1 MPKKSKRY
9 KEAVKTI
16 SQAKLYT
23 LEEAVK
29 ALKSVQS
36 AKFDE
41 SVEVHMN
48 LGIDPKQ
55 SDQQIR
61 PTISLP
67 HGTGK
72 VVRVVAF
79 VDSAN
84 ESVAKAAGADIIG
97 NEEYIE
103 KLVQKGDIEFDV
115 AIATPTMMPK
125 LAKAARVLGPRGLM
139 PNPKT
144 ETVGTNIEKM
154 IKEQKAGKVSF
165 KNDATGNIHMTV
177 AKVSFDEAKLIDNI
191 KTAIDAIKKA
201 KPSKSKGVFIK
212 SATLTSTM
220 GPAIKLDLNS
230 L

>member
-9 KEAVKTI
+9 KEAVKAIDKT
-16 SQAKLYT
+16 KLYT

-29 ALKSVQS
+29 ALKSVKS

-84 ESVAKAAGADIIG
+84 ESVAKEAGADIIG

-115 AIATPTMMPK
+115 AIATPMMMPK

-191 KTAIDAIKKA
+191 KTAVDAIKKA

>member
-1 MPKKSKRY
+1 MKKSKRY
-9 KEAVKTI
+9 IEAKKSFDKAKLHTLEDAVKT
-16 SQAKLYT
+16 L
-23 LEEAVK
+23 K
-29 ALKSVQS
+29 AIKP

-41 SVEVHMN
+41 SVEVHMR

-72 VVRVVAF
+72 VVRVIAF
-79 VDSAN
+79 VDTAN
-84 ESVAKAAGADIIG
+84 ESAAKEAGADIIG

-103 KLVQKGDIEFDV
+103 KLVQKGEINFDV
-115 AIATPTMMPK
+115 AIATPAMMTK

-144 ETVGTNIEKM
+144 DTVGTNVEKM

-165 KNDATGNIHMTV
+165 KNDNTGNIHMTV
-177 AKVSFDEAKLIDNI
+177 AKISFSEDKLIDNI
-191 KTAIDAIKKA
+191 RTAIDAIKKA
-201 KPSKSKGVFIK
+201 KPSKSKGIYIK

-220 GPAIKLDLNS
+220 GPAIKLDTSS